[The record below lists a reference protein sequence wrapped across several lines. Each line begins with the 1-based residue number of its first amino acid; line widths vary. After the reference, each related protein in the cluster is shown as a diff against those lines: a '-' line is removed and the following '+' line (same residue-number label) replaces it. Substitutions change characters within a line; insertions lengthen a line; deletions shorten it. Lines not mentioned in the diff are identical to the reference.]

1 MNDFIKEIYSL
12 LEKLQ
17 QEITDLEADVS
28 YYERAMRE
36 SDLEAERVRVENAD
50 LRRELEAENADLR
63 NQLKAALERC

>member
-36 SDLEAERVRVENAD
+36 SDLEAERLRV
-50 LRRELEAENADLR
+50 ENADLR
-63 NQLKAALERC
+63 NQLRDALERC